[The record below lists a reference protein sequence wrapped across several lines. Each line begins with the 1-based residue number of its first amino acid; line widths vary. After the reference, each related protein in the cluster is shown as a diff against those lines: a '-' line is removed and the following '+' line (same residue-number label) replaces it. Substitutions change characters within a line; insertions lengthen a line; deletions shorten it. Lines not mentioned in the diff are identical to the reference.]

1 MISTVKKISSMLIKS
16 NSMLSKKLSRRSR
29 FYTRRL
35 KTGHYLLFLILSFF
49 TALIT
54 FSITLYS
61 HADDVMGLIDYLL
74 SSESNNL
81 IKYPVRS
88 RIGEHYQAINFAGKA
103 QSIHYDYY
111 IEYKDFDFE
120 KPESLT
126 YTNRTYTN
134 QTQILYRFPQRTSL
148 AALLLIFHAC
158 NDSAS
163 DWFRTPER
171 QRIIGAA
178 INLGYGC
185 LVFQP
190 TDTTSGCWVNEVDVY
205 ENRDIHMITQALD
218 DFYTDF
224 PALGTS
230 KVFSFNRISLS
241 SYSLFTTF
249 YLRFIQWWYL
259 F

>member
-1 MISTVKKISSMLIKS
+1 
-16 NSMLSKKLSRRSR
+16 MLSRKLSRRSR

-35 KTGHYLLFLILSFF
+35 KTGQYLLFLILAFF
-49 TALIT
+49 SALIT
-54 FSITLYS
+54 FLITLYF
-61 HADDVMGLIDYLL
+61 HADHVMALVDYLL
-74 SSESNNL
+74 SSQSNEL

-88 RIGEHYQAINFAGKA
+88 RIGEHYQGRDFPGKA
-103 QSIHYDYY
+103 RSIHYDYY
-111 IEYKDFDFE
+111 IQYKDFNFE

-134 QTQILYRFPQRTSL
+134 QIQILYRLPRRTSL

-163 DWFRTPER
+163 DWFHTPER

-178 INLGYGC
+178 IDLGYGC
-185 LVFQP
+185 LVFQS
-190 TDTTSGCWVNEVDVY
+190 TDKTNGCWANEVDVY
-205 ENRDIHMITQALD
+205 ENRDIQMITQALH

-224 PALGTS
+224 PALGTR

-259 F
+259 FQYICTQSKI